1 MAKHE
6 SSSHLWDCNVLDTS
20 EIMCMLF
27 TKLPGNNRDVCSR
40 NVMTTCRRHNQ
51 ESDLTEFIHFVND
64 ETLFVS
70 YPIFSKEVVAQ
81 YMEKKPN
88 SRRNKMSSFA
98 QQVDGK
104 EHVEEKSDDCTN
116 CIGKS

>member
-1 MAKHE
+1 
-6 SSSHLWDCNVLDTS
+6 
-20 EIMCMLF
+20 MLF

-88 SRRNKMSSFA
+88 SRRNKMPSFA

>member
-1 MAKHE
+1 
-6 SSSHLWDCNVLDTS
+6 
-20 EIMCMLF
+20 MLF

-40 NVMTTCRRHNQ
+40 NVMTTCRRHNK
-51 ESDLTEFIHFVND
+51 ESDLTNFIHFVND
-64 ETLFVS
+64 ETLFIS
-70 YPIFSKEVVAQ
+70 YSIFSKEVAEQ

-104 EHVEEKSDDCTN
+104 EHVEEKSDDCIN